1 MKQNMIEE
9 AIRRDNLECIVDFQ
23 MLAEAVAL
31 QEEARWYGNEESR
44 VRSSDSVQ
52 AGWR

>member
-9 AIRRDNLECIVDFQ
+9 AIRRDDLECIVDFQ
-23 MLAEAVAL
+23 MLAEAVAV

-44 VRSSDSVQ
+44 IRNSDSLQ